1 MHGIMTVTY
10 LVVWLGLMVALVAV
24 TGSLRRKRAQMSP
37 VEPNASNDAW
47 GNVLI
52 AGERIEAQVPALQPP
67 PWWRMLNTNFTANRG
82 PTARQLALTSN
93 GALLIAER
101 TSLWGLLDRD
111 RYQLSAVTVEN
122 LKSDADH
129 DGQACVSLRLVL
141 PRRKLRLYQ
150 VPRTFLDR
158 LRSMGVRV
166 ATSDG

>member
-1 MHGIMTVTY
+1 
-10 LVVWLGLMVALVAV
+10 MVALIVG
-24 TGSLRRKRAQMSP
+24 TQSLRRNRTKMPP
-37 VEPNASNDAW
+37 VEPNFSNEAW

-67 PWWRMLNTNFTANRG
+67 AWWKMLNTNFTANRG

-101 TSLWGLLDRD
+101 SSIWGLHDRN
-111 RYQLSAVTVEN
+111 RYQLGAITIEN
-122 LKSDADH
+122 LKNDADH
-129 DGQACVSLRLVL
+129 DGEQCVSLRLVL

-150 VPRTFLDR
+150 VPRRFLDQ

-166 ATSDG
+166 ATGG